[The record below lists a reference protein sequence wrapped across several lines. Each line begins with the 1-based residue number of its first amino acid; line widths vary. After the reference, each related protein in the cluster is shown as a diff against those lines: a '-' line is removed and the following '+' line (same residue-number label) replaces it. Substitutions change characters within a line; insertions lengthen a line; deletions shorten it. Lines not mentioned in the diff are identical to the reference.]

1 MCNTKPRASL
11 ACTNASRSR
20 NMPGPSSN
28 ISRGAVVATLWLTLA
43 PTPSMEMPSLTR
55 GPHQHLSRLHG
66 AVIDRC
72 WSIGNDGVVHGAEHS
87 PEQASAAY
95 SPYK

>member
-1 MCNTKPRASL
+1 
-11 ACTNASRSR
+11 
-20 NMPGPSSN
+20 
-28 ISRGAVVATLWLTLA
+28 
-43 PTPSMEMPSLTR
+43 MEMPSLTR